1 MSTELG
7 GGGGGGVENLLAVV
21 GLKQIHPKSCQM
33 SWWEFWLHLHCITP
47 PPPPPPHP
55 TCSNCCFYHSTSTM
69 KKNTVQDIFTKSF
82 TYSREIS
89 LRLHGRSN
97 RQAQVQKMAELQ
109 RNIDGWEGKD
119 IWQSCS
125 EFILG
130 ESLWWTE
137 ALLDSCVETWEPGG
151 CMGDWLECEWCACK
165 WCSRAGMG
173 TTGMLFHQTVAGNG
187 FQGVGFSLCV
197 CVWMMECVYVCVG
210 DWWNIFIYHGTRMQ
224 REKMCVCVCVC
235 VMEWVYVCDCGW
247 WNVFVSCGTSTHREI
262 ENVCVCISA
271 CVHRLCVCVRKR
283 ESRC

>member
-1 MSTELG
+1 M
-7 GGGGGGVENLLAVV
+7 
-21 GLKQIHPKSCQM
+21 
-33 SWWEFWLHLHCITP
+33 CIP
-47 PPPPPPHP
+47 PPPPPR
-55 TCSNCCFYHSTSTM
+55 SNCCFYHSTSTM
-69 KKNTVQDIFTKSF
+69 KKNIVQDIFTKSF

-165 WCSRAGMG
+165 WCSRAGTG
-173 TTGMLFHQTVAGNG
+173 TTGMLLHQTVAGNG
-187 FQGVGFSLCV
+187 FQGVGFSVCVCVCVCV
-197 CVWMMECVYVCVG
+197 CVWMMECVYVCVR
-210 DWWNIFIYHGTRMQ
+210 DWWNAFIYHGTRTQ
-224 REKMCVCVCVC
+224 RERMCVCARVTGC
-235 VMEWVYVCDCGW
+235 VMEWVYVCVCEW
-247 WNVFVSCGTSTHREI
+247 WNVSVSCGTSTHREI
-262 ENVCVCISA
+262 ENVCVCA
-271 CVHRLCVCVRKR
+271 
-283 ESRC
+283 